1 MNESQPETEDLPLAY
16 RQGNS
21 LEGLLPIIGYVLG
34 DQLGTRIWS
43 DDVGVRLAVV
53 AMTAAAIW
61 AVVQRHRRGQ
71 SIGWWIPSVGA
82 YLFLR
87 GIAGIVWGEDVFLG
101 IGIGLKVALG
111 LAALGSVLIAKPL
124 GAILAPMVLPFSE
137 QVREHPVFMRTMRN
151 ITLAYALYQLVSV
164 GFEIWLLIN
173 TESGTGFL
181 IIRTLVGTVAGF
193 VGFIAAVLYSD
204 RRLRRIPEFPGVFAM
219 FEEIGEILET
229 QRAEARAARRRA

>member
-1 MNESQPETEDLPLAY
+1 MSDPRPETEELPLAY

-21 LEGLLPIIGYVLG
+21 IEGLLPIIAYVLG
-34 DQLGTRIWS
+34 DQVGTRVWS

-61 AVVQRHRRGQ
+61 AVIQRHRRGQ

-87 GIAGIVWGEDVFLG
+87 GIAGIIWGEDVFLG
-101 IGIGLKVALG
+101 IGIGLKVVLG
-111 LAALGSVLIAKPL
+111 LAALGSVLIGKAL
-124 GAILAPMVLPFSE
+124 GAILAPMVLPFGES
-137 QVREHPVFMRTMRN
+137 VRNHPVFATTMRN
-151 ITLAYALYQLVSV
+151 ITLAYAVYQLISV
-164 GFEIWLLIN
+164 GFEIWLLVN

-181 IIRTLVGTVAGF
+181 IIRTLVSTVAGF

-204 RRLRRIPEFPGVFAM
+204 RRLRVIPGFPGVFAM
-219 FEEIGEILET
+219 FEEIGEILEA
-229 QRAEARAARRRA
+229 QRAEARAARRRL